1 MDDTLI
7 STLTDPQVVLAG
19 LVAIAVFATLYILVL
34 PYFDSGG
41 LDKRMKA
48 VTSEREQMRGRERAR
63 LNAES
68 TSQRA
73 SLRHQNNSSIRNIV
87 DRLNLREALV
97 DQGTVD
103 KLRAAG
109 FRSQNA
115 LNTFLVARF
124 ALPFVFLAVAG
135 FYIFFLGFL
144 GDKSFMVRVL
154 AVLGVGF
161 LGFYAPNIFISNKMG
176 KRQKSIRR
184 AWPDALDLMLICV
197 ESGVSIEA
205 AIKRVSE
212 EMTTNSPELAE
223 EMVLTNAEL
232 SFLQERRMAYENL
245 AKRTQLDTVQAVSQA
260 LIQAERYG
268 TPIAQALRVLAAESR
283 DQRMNEAEKKA
294 SALPPKLTVP
304 MILFFLPVLIAVILG
319 PAGIQVSDKF

>member
-1 MDDTLI
+1 MDDTLV
-7 STLTDPQVVLAG
+7 STLTNPQVVMAG
-19 LVAIAVFATLYILVL
+19 LVAIAVFITLYTLVL

-48 VTSEREQMRGRERAR
+48 VTTEREQMRGRERAR

-68 TSQRA
+68 SNQRA
-73 SLRHQNNSSIRNIV
+73 SLRHQNNSSIRSIV

-115 LNTFLVARF
+115 LNMFLVARF
-124 ALPFVFLAVAG
+124 ALPFLFLAVAT

-144 GDKSFMVRVL
+144 AEKSFMVRVL
-154 AVLGVGF
+154 AVLGIGF

-176 KRQKSIRR
+176 KRQHSIRR

-212 EMTTNSPELAE
+212 EMTVNSPELAE

-232 SFLQERRMAYENL
+232 SFLQERRLAYENL
-245 AKRTQLDTVQAVSQA
+245 AKRTQLDMVQAVTQA

-268 TPIAQALRVLAAESR
+268 TPIAQALRVLAQESR

-294 SALPPKLTVP
+294 AALPPKLTVP
-304 MILFFLPVLIAVILG
+304 MILFFLQVLIAVILG
-319 PAGIQVSDKF
+319 PAGIQVSDRF